1 MSDADHR
8 PVDDQGGHHQ
18 GHQQGKGFPGHH
30 IVNHHA
36 KRRGDGGYR
45 QGGQWDPAVVH
56 PQQRTRGVALLSQ
69 AEQHPAVAV
78 DAAVVDRQRGG
89 EHHQIEG
96 VGHNIAVNGVKDQHK
111 GASPFH
117 DVPPRVE

>member
-36 KRRGDGGYR
+36 KCRGDGGYR
-45 QGGQWDPAVVH
+45 QGRPAWR
-56 PQQRTRGVALLSQ
+56 QGDIIALKIYS
-69 AEQHPAVAV
+69 A
-78 DAAVVDRQRGG
+78 
-89 EHHQIEG
+89 
-96 VGHNIAVNGVKDQHK
+96 NI
-111 GASPFH
+111 
-117 DVPPRVE
+117 